1 MVHFFSTLMQHR
13 LRLMVAGYLRNKII
27 PVLLLISFF
36 VFMGIVQGQS
46 LPVTNSIETATA
58 TDNSTFVLLQWK
70 VKDNVSV
77 DHYEIERMDINGSYS
92 TVAFI
97 LSDNNEETTLYKY
110 KDKITVRDLHLFYRI
125 KAVNMNG
132 TEMFSEVM
140 PLDLKSTGDGLV
152 DIEYKNGS
160 DFITLQLPRIKG
172 SYIFRFY
179 NIVGRM
185 VKTKTVSASQKKIM
199 IDDLKNGSYFIEAF
213 HPQSG
218 KRFYAKFIK

>member
-1 MVHFFSTLMQHR
+1 MAPAFSTSKYFENR
-13 LRLMVAGYLRNKII
+13 FSIAGCVSSKVFI
-27 PVLLLISFF
+27 LLLFLSFF
-36 VFMGIVQGQS
+36 ALQNFAEGQS
-46 LPVTNSIETATA
+46 KTLTDNIEAASA

-92 TVAFI
+92 TIAFI
-97 LSDNNEETTLYKY
+97 LSDNNEETKQYKY

-152 DIEYKNGS
+152 GIEYKNGS

-172 SYIFRFY
+172 KYIFCFH
-179 NIVGRM
+179 NNVGRM
-185 VKTKTVSASQKKIM
+185 
-199 IDDLKNGSYFIEAF
+199 
-213 HPQSG
+213 
-218 KRFYAKFIK
+218 